1 MSNGNSKMF
10 KFDNTELSV
19 SVNVLANADGSL
31 SINAEDTAIGFG
43 WYKDEKKKGKMYRSI
58 RWKRMNEFS
67 KEFGFDHEW
76 SKGQYMPESL
86 FYRLA
91 MKANNEIANKFQNWL
106 ANEVIPQ
113 IRKTGGYIPTVVNT
127 TPLTDDQIMAQALI
141 IAQRTIETRNQELA
155 VAKQMIN
162 QKEAELIIA
171 NDKVQV
177 LTPKAEYYDDVLQAK
192 NLITTTDIAKYD
204 YGISAVALNKI
215 LCEWKIQYK
224 KGNRYYL
231 YAKYDGLGYTGSR
244 TTNWKHTDGSP
255 GASINMMWT
264 QKGRKMIYNEMNAH
278 GILTLAEKAQSVL
291 DTAII

>member
-58 RWKRMNEFS
+58 IWKRMNEFS
-67 KEFGFDHEW
+67 KECGFDHEW

-113 IRKTGGYIPTVVNT
+113 MQKSESPENT
-127 TPLTDDQIMAQALI
+127 LLKYAL
-141 IAQRTIETRNQELA
+141 L
-155 VAKQMIN
+155 
-162 QKEAELIIA
+162 
-171 NDKVQV
+171 
-177 LTPKAEYYDDVLQAK
+177 PKPC
-192 NLITTTDIAKYD
+192 T
-204 YGISAVALNKI
+204 SA
-215 LCEWKIQYK
+215 Y
-224 KGNRYYL
+224 
-231 YAKYDGLGYTGSR
+231 S
-244 TTNWKHTDGSP
+244 
-255 GASINMMWT
+255 
-264 QKGRKMIYNEMNAH
+264 
-278 GILTLAEKAQSVL
+278 QSL
-291 DTAII
+291 SNIAIISSHPRPNDIP